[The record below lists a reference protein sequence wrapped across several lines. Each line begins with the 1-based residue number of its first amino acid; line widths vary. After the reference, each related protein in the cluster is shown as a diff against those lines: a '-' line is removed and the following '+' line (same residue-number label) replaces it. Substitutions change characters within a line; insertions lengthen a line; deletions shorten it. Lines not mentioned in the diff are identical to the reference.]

1 MKPRTQARALALEIL
16 YEVDLANHDPNQVL
30 EQRYSE
36 IPAGADYYSFAAQVV
51 LGVYS
56 SKAQLDMVIARF
68 APEWPIDEI
77 SPIDRNILRIA
88 LWEISI
94 AHCTP
99 LRVAINEAVEL
110 SKIYGSDSSP
120 RFVNGVLGSIVDQL
134 PEWASGQAEP
144 LSNTTSA

>member
-16 YEVDLANHDPNQVL
+16 YEVDLVNHEPNQVL

-36 IPAGADYYSFAAQVV
+36 LPEATDYYPFAAQIVQ
-51 LGVYS
+51 GVHS
-56 SKAQLDMVIARF
+56 SKAELDAVIARF
-68 APEWPIDEI
+68 APEWPIEEI

-110 SKIYGSDSSP
+110 SKTYGSDSSP
-120 RFVNGVLGSIVDQL
+120 RFVNGVLGSIVDQM
-134 PEWASGQAEP
+134 PEWASGQPEP
-144 LSNTTSA
+144 VSDTTSA

>member
-16 YEVDLANHDPNQVL
+16 YEVDLANHDPDQVL
-30 EQRYSE
+30 EQRCID
-36 IPAGADYYSFAAQVV
+36 IPVEADHYPFAAQIV

-56 SKAQLDMVIARF
+56 CKGELDAVISRF
-68 APEWPIDEI
+68 APEWPIEEI

-120 RFVNGVLGSIVDQL
+120 RFVNGVLGSIVDQM
-134 PEWASGQAEP
+134 PEWASGQPDTVA
-144 LSNTTSA
+144 NTTST